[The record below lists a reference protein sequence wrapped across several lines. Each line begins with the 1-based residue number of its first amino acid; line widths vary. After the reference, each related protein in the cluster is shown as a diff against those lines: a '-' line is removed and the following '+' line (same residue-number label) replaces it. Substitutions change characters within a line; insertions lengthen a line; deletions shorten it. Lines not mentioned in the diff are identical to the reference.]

1 LLEGSTF
8 QSLIDMK
15 LANAT
20 KSALGSLGLR
30 NHRPKR
36 AVNSRGCLGAAVGA
50 TIVSTSLFMPTSTQT
65 AIANGDTRTLNLRH
79 SHTGETIQATFRVNG
94 AYDQAVLQKLNWFL
108 RDWRNNDTTRMD
120 PRLFDVVW
128 EVYRSAGATQPVV
141 IFSAYRSPATNAM
154 LRSRSSGVAE
164 NSLHMRGMA
173 MDTTMPG
180 MSMQKIRE
188 IGMRLQ
194 RGGVGYYSS
203 SNFVHLDVGNV
214 RAWPRMTYDQL
225 ARLFPDGKTVHLASN
240 GRALPRFE
248 EARAELASRGG
259 GPGPVIA
266 QNPGAG
272 LFAWLF
278 GNGNDAQPAESA
290 SDLPRRGAVAT
301 ASLKHGRTRPERA
314 LANAAPAPARPAPEP
329 ASAMVASLSPMA
341 PNRGEPLAVPDKR
354 EKQRRLVVPVPPLR
368 PQEEIEVARVYASV
382 PEPPGR
388 PEDLVKVAELNPAAM
403 TQGQAK
409 DAIGGL
415 IGKGKTGEPI
425 NRAAGLP
432 VVITQGSKDRPGLP
446 AQVLAYAPSSEAD
459 DDASA
464 PAPDKP
470 AVAPPRR
477 IEASL
482 RTVAPA
488 RIDRSNY
495 RGATSQKAITASATQ
510 SLLGPAFAGLRQAA
524 LISPDILSPVPSIGY
539 VAVFAARATD
549 LNCAHFAGAA
559 TKPLGAAPGLVRIM
573 ESSLRVR
580 EN

>member
-1 LLEGSTF
+1 
-8 QSLIDMK
+8 MK

-30 NHRPKR
+30 KQCPKR
-36 AVNSRGCLGAAVGA
+36 AVNSRGCLGAAIGA

-65 AIANGDTRTLNLRH
+65 AVANGDTRTLNLHH

-94 AYDQAVLQKLNWFL
+94 AYDPSVLQKLNWFL

-194 RGGVGYYSS
+194 RGGVGYYAS

-240 GRALPRFE
+240 GRALPRFA
-248 EARAELASRGG
+248 EARAELAARGG

-278 GNGNDAQPAESA
+278 GKGNDAQPDNSA
-290 SDLPRRGAVAT
+290 SDLPRRGAITT
-301 ASLKHGRTRPERA
+301 ASLKRGKTRAERA
-314 LANAAPAPARPAPEP
+314 PANAAQAPARAAPEP
-329 ASAMVASLSPMA
+329 ASTMVASLSPVV
-341 PNRGEPLAVPDKR
+341 PNRGETLAAPDKR
-354 EKQRRLVVPVPPLR
+354 EKQRRVAVPVPPLR

-388 PEDLVKVAELNPAAM
+388 PETLVTVAELNPSNGA
-403 TQGQAK
+403 QDLAK
-409 DAIGGL
+409 VAIGGL

-425 NRAAGLP
+425 NRAASLP
-432 VVITQGSKDRPGLP
+432 VVITKGPKDRPGLP
-446 AQVLAYAPSSEAD
+446 AQVLAYAPTLETD
-459 DDASA
+459 DGTSA
-464 PAPDKP
+464 PDQGRP

-477 IEASL
+477 VETSL

-495 RGATSQKAITASATQ
+495 RGATNQTAITTSSTQ

-524 LISPDILSPVPSIGY
+524 LVSPDILSPVPSIGY

-573 ESSLRVR
+573 ESSLRDR

>member
-1 LLEGSTF
+1 
-8 QSLIDMK
+8 MK

-30 NHRPKR
+30 KHHPKR
-36 AVNSRGCLGAAVGA
+36 AVNSSGCLGAAVGA
-50 TIVSTSLFMPTSTQT
+50 TIVSTSLFMPSSTQT
-65 AIANGDTRTLNLRH
+65 AIANGDTRTLSLRH

-94 AYDQAVLQKLNWFL
+94 TYDPAVLQKLNWFL

-128 EVYRSAGATQPVV
+128 EVYRSAGANEPVV

-248 EARAELASRGG
+248 EARAEIAARGSR
-259 GPGPVIA
+259 PGPVIA

-278 GNGNDAQPAESA
+278 GQGDNAQRSESA

-301 ASLKHGRTRPERA
+301 ASLKRGRTRMERA
-314 LANAAPAPARPAPEP
+314 PAANLAQAPSRAAPE
-329 ASAMVASLSPMA
+329 STGTVVASLSPMV
-341 PNRGEPLAVPDKR
+341 PSRGETLAAPDKR
-354 EKQRRLVVPVPPLR
+354 EKQRRVAVPVPPSR
-368 PQEEIEVARVYASV
+368 PQDEIVVARVYASV
-382 PEPPGR
+382 PAPLGR
-388 PEDLVKVAELNPAAM
+388 PENLVKENLVKVADLNPAN
-403 TQGQAK
+403 QARGLAS
-409 DAIGGL
+409 DAIGDPP

-425 NRAAGLP
+425 IRAASLP
-432 VVITQGSKDRPGLP
+432 VVITKGPKDQPALP
-446 AQVLAYAPSSEAD
+446 AQVLAYAPSPEAD
-459 DDASA
+459 DGVSA
-464 PAPDKP
+464 PGQDKP

-477 IEASL
+477 VDSSL
-482 RTVAPA
+482 RTVAPV

-495 RGATSQKAITASATQ
+495 RGATSQTAITASATQ

-524 LISPDILSPVPSIGY
+524 LVSPDILSPVPSIGY